1 MSGRESEGPPQVQFE
16 TWCTWNERGLH
27 AEEVI

>member
-1 MSGRESEGPPQVQFE
+1 MSSRESEGPPQVQFE
-16 TWCTWNERGLH
+16 TWCTYALGLH